1 MQTREDDFCEE
12 KSQERT
18 FSENTKASQEG
29 NTSRSFDRRSL
40 ARVLGAAAAA
50 AMLPAPAIVA
60 EGPLSPSRQNVEAR
74 TEALVEA
81 ALSATPASLTA
92 EQRLDVRRGVRD
104 LQKAL
109 ADARRVALP
118 YETDPAIVFLPEG
131 RR

>member
-1 MQTREDDFCEE
+1 MIP
-12 KSQERT
+12 ERGR
-18 FSENTKASQEG
+18 KASRG
-29 NTSRSFDRRSL
+29 VLWPGRSAAPRRPRFCPRRSD
-40 ARVLGAAAAA
+40 AAEDAASSSQQTA
-50 AMLPAPAIVA
+50 
-60 EGPLSPSRQNVEAR
+60 EAR

-81 ALSATPASLTA
+81 ALSATPATLTA

-118 YETDPAIVFLPEG
+118 YETDPATVFLPEG

>member
-1 MQTREDDFCEE
+1 MSDSRA
-12 KSQERT
+12 R
-18 FSENTKASQEG
+18 QEG
-29 NTSRSFDRRSL
+29 LTRRSL
-40 ARVLGAAAAA
+40 ARAMGGAAAAA
-50 AMLPAPAIVA
+50 ILPAPAIAA
-60 EGPLSPSRQNVEAR
+60 EGATSPSQENVEAR

-118 YETDPAIVFLPEG
+118 YETDPATVFLPEG

>member
-1 MQTREDDFCEE
+1 MSDSRTRP
-12 KSQERT
+12 
-18 FSENTKASQEG
+18 EG
-29 NTSRSFDRRSL
+29 LTRRSL
-40 ARVLGAAAAA
+40 ARTIGGAAAAA
-50 AMLPAPAIVA
+50 ILPAPAAA
-60 EGPLSPSRQNVEAR
+60 EESVLPSQQNTEAR

-109 ADARRVALP
+109 ADGRRVPLGYDA
-118 YETDPAIVFLPEG
+118 DPATIFLPEG

>member
-1 MQTREDDFCEE
+1 MSDSRA
-12 KSQERT
+12 R
-18 FSENTKASQEG
+18 QEG
-29 NTSRSFDRRSL
+29 LTRRSL
-40 ARVLGAAAAA
+40 ARAMGGAAAAA
-50 AMLPAPAIVA
+50 ILPAPAIAA
-60 EGPLSPSRQNVEAR
+60 EGDASPSQEKVEAR

-118 YETDPAIVFLPEG
+118 YETDPATVFLPEG